1 MVISSNIRQ
10 RPTTVATKQTLP
22 LGDSGKLDRAGGPG
36 VPLDRTD
43 GPGAPLDRTDGPGVP
58 LDRTDGPGAPLD
70 RVVPKIPTPSHA
82 PDHTPN
88 DACKSEDIGAVK
100 TSLRVAR
107 QRRTHKAQGP
117 MPQAPVRN
125 EPMEEDDDED
135 GHRKVRNVVEYCSC
149 DKILHISLRRNHS
162 GRETLTIAHGFL
174 LMVRYHGY
182 D

>member
-1 MVISSNIRQ
+1 MVIFSNIRQ

-22 LGDSGKLDRAGGPG
+22 LGDSGKLDRADGPGVPLDRAGGPG
-36 VPLDRTD
+36 VPLDRAD
-43 GPGAPLDRTDGPGVP
+43 GPGAPLDRAGR
-58 LDRTDGPGAPLD
+58 L
-70 RVVPKIPTPSHA
+70 VPKIPTPSHA

-88 DACKSEDIGAVK
+88 DACKSEDVGAAK

-125 EPMEEDDDED
+125 EPMEEDEDED

-149 DKILHISLRRNHS
+149 DMRSFTS
-162 GRETLTIAHGFL
+162 A
-174 LMVRYHGY
+174 
-182 D
+182 